1 MYTSV
6 CKQAEKD
13 GVAVIHGSRG
23 FFHSEKQPIFQA
35 VYRSFEEVSIIIC
48 LGNKLN
54 ILKGV

>member
-54 ILKGV
+54 IL